1 MSDYQ
6 QGEIVWADYPLSNKP
21 EKSKIRPVLIISNEE
36 SNKLDNDLL
45 IVPIT
50 SKLRDQPFEIILT
63 NDKVTTALPSLSAV
77 RCNKLHT
84 IRNNRII
91 GKIASVT
98 PAVLKDIVDTVH
110 SSIRIEYLN

>member
-1 MSDYQ
+1 MADYQ
-6 QGEIVWADYPLSNKP
+6 QGEIVWADYPLSDKP
-21 EKSKIRPVLIISNEE
+21 EKSKIRPVLIVSNIEF
-36 SNKLDNDLL
+36 NKLDNDLL

-63 NDKVTTALPSLSAV
+63 NDKVTTPLPSLSAV

-98 PAVLKDIVDTVH
+98 STTLKDIINAIYN
-110 SSIRIEYLN
+110 SICAE